1 MMVFFDSAAY
11 KRNSYCRMYPNQKTS
26 NQDLFGYF
34 WWNLD
39 VLCTNMR
46 MVCL

>member
-1 MMVFFDSAAY
+1 MMIFLILLLISVIHIVGY
-11 KRNSYCRMYPNQKTS
+11 IRIKKNS
-26 NQDLFGYF
+26 NQDLFGYC